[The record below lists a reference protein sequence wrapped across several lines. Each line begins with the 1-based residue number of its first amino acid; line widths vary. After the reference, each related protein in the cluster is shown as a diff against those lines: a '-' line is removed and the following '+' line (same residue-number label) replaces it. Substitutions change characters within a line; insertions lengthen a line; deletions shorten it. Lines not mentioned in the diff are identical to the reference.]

1 MTYQSPGV
9 YIEEVPSGPQPIAAA
24 STSVV
29 AILGTTRKGPVLAPT
44 RVTGWSDFVR
54 TFGDAT
60 ARSRTAESVFG
71 FFENGGPAAW
81 VVRVDPSSS
90 ASWIVR
96 DVSGAASFT
105 ISASSPGTW
114 GNALTVGV
122 AADPGGAAGSLY
134 SGVLGGA
141 ATVSSGTVF
150 TVPLSSTAGLR
161 PGDPVVAV
169 ARPSGAATVAT
180 ANGTVQAVGPTSA
193 TVDFGA
199 AVTFPAGSVLAGRM
213 PAATTVFLPTAKGF
227 KAGDVIV
234 VTAPNGARTSATVT
248 AAVDTG
254 SGMTLTLAA
263 AATDVP
269 GAAYVQRRATIPV
282 TVTVPPGTPAG
293 SPPTTNVGLGLLGL
307 PAALGAVSASDLAAS
322 GATRAPA
329 RIVFADGRTST
340 WSTNTFPVVGA
351 DAPPSGPADLTM
363 GVFVALYAETGLN
376 LIDFG
381 SAELAGAFGWVP
393 EGTVLTLTGAGATTR
408 TATRTASSA
417 PDAAFTLSGTP
428 SAGIAYTAATVTPPA
443 AATASLL
450 VRSAVAP
457 RVGDALTVNGNAT
470 PLTAV
475 ESKGGDAYL
484 VTWGA
489 AVVVAGFT
497 SPAPLMAVESASVT
511 AERFAISVSV
521 PGAAPERIG
530 GLSLSPSH
538 PSYFAKD
545 DVVNGVSAY
554 VTVSPRAAGAPA
566 VSLASA
572 PFYATSDGIG
582 GDGTAAVEDFRKGL
596 EALEAETEPALVIC
610 PDSTLIEDPALQ
622 ADLIGKVVTHCER
635 FRRFAIIDPPDED
648 DDQALRTWR
657 LATVNS
663 TYAAVYAPHLEIV
676 SIDPASTARLTTVP
690 PSGFVAGVF
699 ARTDRERGVHK
710 APGNERVAGVVGVA
724 QSYTQR
730 RQDLLN
736 PEAVNLIRVFPG
748 RGTRI
753 WGARNATD
761 DVNWRYVNVRRL
773 FNMIETSVER
783 STQWVVFEPN
793 TASTW
798 IRIKVSIENFLDQQW
813 RAGALAG
820 TRPEEAYRVRVGLGE
835 TMTET
840 DIALGLVVTEVAIAA
855 ARPSEFVVF
864 RFSHKQ
870 LSE

>member
-81 VVRVDPSSS
+81 VVRVDPSSA
-90 ASWIVR
+90 ASWTVR
-96 DVSGAASFT
+96 DATGTPSFT

-134 SGVLGGA
+134 SSVLTGA

-150 TVPLSSTAGLR
+150 TVPLASTAGLR

-169 ARPSGAATVAT
+169 ARPSGAATVAS
-180 ANGTVQAVGPTSA
+180 ANGTVQAVSPTSA

-199 AVTFPAGSVLAGRM
+199 AVTFPAGSVLAGRV
-213 PAATTVFLPTAKGF
+213 PASVTVFLPTAKGF
-227 KAGDVIV
+227 RPGDVIV
-234 VTAPNGARTSATVT
+234 VTAPHGARTSATVT
-248 AAVDTG
+248 AAVETG

-263 AATDVP
+263 AATDVA

-293 SPPTTNVGLGLLGL
+293 TPPTTNVGLGLLGL
-307 PAALGAVSASDLAAS
+307 PAGVGAVGASDLAAS

-351 DAPPSGPADLTM
+351 EAPPSGPADLTM
-363 GVFVALYAETGLN
+363 GVFVSLYAETGLA
-376 LIDFG
+376 LTDFG
-381 SAELAGAFGWVP
+381 STELAAAFGWVP

-408 TATRTASSA
+408 NATRTASAA

-428 SAGIAYTAATVTPPA
+428 SAGIPYTTATVTPPG
-443 AATASLL
+443 AATTGLL

-457 RVGDALTVNGNAT
+457 RIGDALTINGNAT

-484 VTWGA
+484 VSWAA

-497 SPAPLMAVESASVT
+497 SPAPLMAVEAATVT

-521 PGAAPERIG
+521 PGAGTERIG

-538 PSYFAKD
+538 PAYYAKD

-554 VTVSPRAAGAPA
+554 VTVAPRAGGAPP
-566 VSLASA
+566 VSLTSA
-572 PFYATSDGIG
+572 PFYTTSAGIG
-582 GDGTAAVEDFRKGL
+582 GDGTAAVEDFRRGL

-610 PDSTLIEDPALQ
+610 PDSTLFEDPALQ

-657 LATVNS
+657 LTTVNS
-663 TYAAVYAPHLEIV
+663 TYAAVYAPHLQIV
-676 SIDPASTARLTTVP
+676 SIDPSSPARLTTVP

-710 APGNERVAGVVGVA
+710 APGNERIAGAVGLA

-793 TASTW
+793 TAATW